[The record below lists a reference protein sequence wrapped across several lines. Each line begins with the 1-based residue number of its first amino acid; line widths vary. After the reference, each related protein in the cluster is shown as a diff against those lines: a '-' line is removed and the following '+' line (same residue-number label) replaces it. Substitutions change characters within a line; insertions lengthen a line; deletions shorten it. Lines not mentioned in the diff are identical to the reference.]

1 MNEDTRACSPRAGAA
16 VGSASPMAPVL
27 MLQEYSDAEAAE
39 SEAANPREAIQAVL
53 IHRANGLAHCGLP
66 YCPRAD

>member
-1 MNEDTRACSPRAGAA
+1 
-16 VGSASPMAPVL
+16 MAPVL
-27 MLQEYSDAEAAE
+27 MLREYSDDEAAE

-53 IHRANGLAHCGLP
+53 IHRANGLALWLP